1 MSEIFSLTGL
11 LVFVLCY
18 LIGSFPTAYIL
29 VRLKSKK
36 DITKEG
42 SGNVGTLN
50 SFEVSK
56 SKRVLIAVLLI
67 DILKGLLPAWIM
79 MYIINVPFAVVMF
92 GMSGLIVGHNYPVWL
107 RFIGG
112 RGLATGTG
120 IFLVINYFILI
131 GWCVTWVLVFLF
143 KRNVLIANT
152 AATLGI
158 PLYVVL
164 VNLISWM
171 VVNSSVN
178 GFSLVYFNVFSVI
191 ITAIII
197 TRHTEVFKTKG
208 Q

>member
-1 MSEIFSLTGL
+1 MSEIFSLNGSI
-11 LVFVLCY
+11 VFVLCY

-29 VRLKSKK
+29 VRLKSRK

-50 SFEVSK
+50 SFEVSG
-56 SKRVLIAVLLI
+56 SKRVLIAVLII

-79 MYIINVPFAVVMF
+79 LNVYHVAYPIVML
-92 GMSGLIVGHNYPVWL
+92 GMCGLIIGHNYPVWL
-107 RFIGG
+107 KFIGG

-131 GWCVTWVLVFLF
+131 GWCVTWVIVFLF

-152 AATLGI
+152 AATLSI
-158 PLYVVL
+158 PIYVLL
-164 VNLISWM
+164 VNFVSWM
-171 VVNSSVN
+171 VVNSSAN
-178 GFSLVYFNVFSVI
+178 GFSLLSFNIFSVI

-197 TRHTEVFKTKG
+197 IRHSEVFKSKAD
-208 Q
+208 